1 MVTTDDVRGLALSLP
16 ETEEHEHWGK
26 CSFRVRNKIFAVIQP
41 DGVSVAMKTT
51 HDNRDAYT
59 SMAPEV
65 FHVPDSFAKLSYMMV
80 RIDRIDQKECSD
92 LLIQA
97 WKLVSPKKLVKAY
110 GESCNRSFNHGG
122 KKIDS

>member
-1 MVTTDDVRGLALSLP
+1 MP

-26 CSFRVRNKIFAVIQP
+26 LSFRVRNKIFAVIQP
-41 DGVSVAMKTT
+41 DGVSVAIKTT

-59 SMAPEV
+59 SIAPEV
-65 FHVPDSFAKLSYMMV
+65 FRVPDSFAKLSFMMV
-80 RIDRIDQKECSD
+80 RIDRINQKEFGD

-110 GESCNRSFNHGG
+110 SESCNR
-122 KKIDS
+122 